1 MNKYIPKKL
10 LINEI
15 KIVQDILD
23 NLHNLKNFDLLCKKS
38 LKAIKKKNKI
48 IFFGNGG
55 SAADA
60 QHLATELT
68 VRYQQNREAIPAL
81 ALTTDVSAIT
91 AIGND
96 FNFKYIFSRQIE
108 AIGNKGDIVIAL
120 TTSGNSLNLIEACK
134 VAKKKKILTFCFSGN
149 KGGKIK
155 KIVDHAIII
164 PSRITS
170 AIQVVELLIGQILC
184 SYLEKNTS

>member
-23 NLHNLKNFDLLCKKS
+23 NLHNLNNFDLLCKKS
-38 LKAIKKKNKI
+38 LKAIKRKNKI

-68 VRYQQNREAIPAL
+68 VRYQRNREAIPAL

-134 VAKKKKILTFCFSGN
+134 VAKKKKFLLFVFLE
-149 KGGKIK
+149 IK
-155 KIVDHAIII
+155 
-164 PSRITS
+164 
-170 AIQVVELLIGQILC
+170 E
-184 SYLEKNTS
+184 EKLKKLSTMQLSFHQE